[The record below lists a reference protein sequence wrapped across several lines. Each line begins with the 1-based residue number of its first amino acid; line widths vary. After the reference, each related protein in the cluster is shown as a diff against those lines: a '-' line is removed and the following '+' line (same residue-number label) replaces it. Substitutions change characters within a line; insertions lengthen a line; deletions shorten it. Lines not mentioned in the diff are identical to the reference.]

1 MFHPVSWIEK
11 LTKLYD
17 LHKNLISMIK
27 VIVKESKKKK
37 CGKGKLLMKTQGL
50 KHQICH

>member
-17 LHKNLISMIK
+17 LPKNLISMIK

-37 CGKGKLLMKTQGL
+37 NVERESY
-50 KHQICH
+50 